1 MGGLGSKHRGGG
13 GDGSGGRKSALAML
27 DNSHRKLEQNLA
39 ELRRA
44 AVAIAGGTGTE
55 AEHDTVRD
63 VVGFLER
70 SVTRHEADEELS
82 LFPRLRGAGSID
94 PVLDTL
100 ADEHLEHR
108 RLHRRLHEI
117 VEAWLDAPAT
127 DDHNQHLLRV
137 VIELEDAYRR
147 HIELEE
153 REMFPAAR
161 ALPADQLAEIE
172 DEMQARRGR

>member
-1 MGGLGSKHRGGG
+1 
-13 GDGSGGRKSALAML
+13 ML
-27 DNSHRKLEQNLA
+27 DNSHRKLELNLA
-39 ELRRA
+39 ELRSA
-44 AVAIAGGTGTE
+44 ADAIAAGGGTD
-55 AEHDTVRD
+55 AERETVRD

-94 PVLDTL
+94 SVLDTL

-117 VEAWLDAPAT
+117 VEAWLDEPAT
-127 DDHNQHLLRV
+127 EPVADHGQHLRRV
-137 VIELEDAYRR
+137 VVELEDAYRR

-161 ALPADQLAEIE
+161 ALPADELAEIE
-172 DEMQARRGR
+172 AEMQARRGR